1 MRMRRDVRPP
11 VVGGLCRRL
20 TGLHGFG
27 CGTFFEGYNLP
38 LLRLRWKFE
47 RLDDVVRRLRRCID
61 SFCRVHVFAFRFE
74 GTGLLS
80 SPHRGEQSRSERNAP
95 SLLAAL
101 AGGGATA
108 MQCHDIFR
116 GAKLP
121 RSNQKRGQQ
130 ASEHDIN
137 QRRTDEQSS
146 HEDEAIFRGWMVPN
160 GCRLNFLSACLYW
173 FHHE

>member
-1 MRMRRDVRPP
+1 MLSCGVGSAGEISSG
-11 VVGGLCRRL
+11 VVN
-20 TGLHGFG
+20 F
-27 CGTFFEGYNLP
+27 TF
-38 LLRLRWKFE
+38 LRAQH
-47 RLDDVVRRLRRCID
+47 
-61 SFCRVHVFAFRFE
+61 SFRYVEIHILE

-95 SLLAAL
+95 SLLAVL

-108 MQCHDIFR
+108 MQCHEIFR

-137 QRRTDEQSS
+137 QRQTDEQSS
-146 HEDEAIFRGWMVPN
+146 HEDDGIFRGWMVPN
-160 GCRLNFLSACLYW
+160 GCRLNFLAACLYW

>member
-1 MRMRRDVRPP
+1 MLSCGVGNAGEISSG
-11 VVGGLCRRL
+11 VVN
-20 TGLHGFG
+20 F
-27 CGTFFEGYNLP
+27 TF
-38 LLRLRWKFE
+38 LRAQH
-47 RLDDVVRRLRRCID
+47 
-61 SFCRVHVFAFRFE
+61 SFRYVEIHILE
-74 GTGLLS
+74 GTELLF

-95 SLLAAL
+95 SLLTAL

-146 HEDEAIFRGWMVPN
+146 HEHDGTFRGGIVPD
-160 GCRLNFLSACLYW
+160 GYRLNFLPACLYW

>member
-1 MRMRRDVRPP
+1 MLSCGVGNAGEINSG
-11 VVGGLCRRL
+11 VVN
-20 TGLHGFG
+20 F
-27 CGTFFEGYNLP
+27 TF
-38 LLRLRWKFE
+38 LRAQH
-47 RLDDVVRRLRRCID
+47 
-61 SFCRVHVFAFRFE
+61 SFKYVEIHILE

-95 SLLAAL
+95 SRLVAL

-146 HEDEAIFRGWMVPN
+146 PEDDGTFRRWMVPN
-160 GCRLNFLSACLYW
+160 GCRLNFLSACLY
-173 FHHE
+173 

>member
-1 MRMRRDVRPP
+1 M
-11 VVGGLCRRL
+11 LS
-20 TGLHGFG
+20 
-27 CGTFFEGYNLP
+27 CGVSSAVEINSGAVNFTF
-38 LLRLRWKFE
+38 LRAQH
-47 RLDDVVRRLRRCID
+47 
-61 SFCRVHVFAFRFE
+61 SFKYVEIHILE

-95 SLLAAL
+95 SLLVAL

-130 ASEHDIN
+130 ASEHDRNHQYNAATVERHRQAI
-137 QRRTDEQSS
+137 QISTPTAGVEDCIPQGMS
-146 HEDEAIFRGWMVPN
+146 HTRSHAN
-160 GCRLNFLSACLYW
+160 L
-173 FHHE
+173 

>member
-1 MRMRRDVRPP
+1 MLSCGVGNAGEINSG
-11 VVGGLCRRL
+11 VVNFTFLRAQHSFKYVD
-20 TGLHGFG
+20 LHI
-27 CGTFFEGYNLP
+27 L
-38 LLRLRWKFE
+38 
-47 RLDDVVRRLRRCID
+47 
-61 SFCRVHVFAFRFE
+61 E

-95 SLLAAL
+95 SLLAVL

-130 ASEHDIN
+130 ASEHDLN

-146 HEDEAIFRGWMVPN
+146 HQHDKTFRGWMTPRGIPVE
-160 GCRLNFLSACLYW
+160 LSSCLPIL
-173 FHHE
+173 FST

>member
-1 MRMRRDVRPP
+1 MLSCGVSSAVEINSG
-11 VVGGLCRRL
+11 VVN
-20 TGLHGFG
+20 F
-27 CGTFFEGYNLP
+27 TF
-38 LLRLRWKFE
+38 LRAQH
-47 RLDDVVRRLRRCID
+47 
-61 SFCRVHVFAFRFE
+61 SFKYVDLYILE

-130 ASEHDIN
+130 AIEHDIN

-146 HEDEAIFRGWMVPN
+146 HEDGGTFKGWMIPD
-160 GCRLNFLSACLYW
+160 GYRLKFLTACLYW
-173 FHHE
+173 FHDE